1 MTNLESNRIYSS
13 WSILWHTCWNSWSKF
28 SLTITHN
35 ALLSLSKLDQALS
48 CLIFHGLWQI
58 GSQISLPDLYGTPI
72 PCIDSPNWQIIPWI
86 VTNLESNRIYSSWS
100 ILWHTCWNSWSKF
113 SLTITHNA
121 LLSLSKLDQA
131 LSCLIFHGLWQIGSQ
146 IASTLPDLS
155 YGTPVGTVEVSFHSQ
170 LPTMHCYPSP
180 NLTKLFLA

>member
-1 MTNLESNRIYSS
+1 MDFDKFGVKSYLLFLIYLMAHLLEQLKYVFTHNYPQCIAIPLQTWPSSFLLNIPWILTNLESNRIYSS

-58 GSQISLPDLYGTPI
+58 
-72 PCIDSPNWQIIPWI
+72 W
-86 VTNLESNRIYSSWS
+86 
-100 ILWHTCWNSWSKF
+100 
-113 SLTITHNA
+113 
-121 LLSLSKLDQA
+121 
-131 LSCLIFHGLWQIGSQ
+131 SQ

>member
-58 GSQISLPDLYGTPI
+58 WSQIASTLPDLSYGTP
-72 PCIDSPNWQIIPWI
+72 
-86 VTNLESNRIYSSWS
+86 V
-100 ILWHTCWNSWSKF
+100 WNSWSKF

>member
-1 MTNLESNRIYSS
+1 MTNWESNRIYSS

-58 GSQISLPDLYGTPI
+58 
-72 PCIDSPNWQIIPWI
+72 W
-86 VTNLESNRIYSSWS
+86 ESNRIYSSWS